1 MNSDAKIFD
10 SVLDTFENEDIKKFA
25 KNCIDTIPSYFI
37 KLVHLVQESGILHTR
52 LDILDLRV
60 THVHW

>member
-25 KNCIDTIPSYFI
+25 KNCIDTIPSYFY
-37 KLVHLVQESGILHTR
+37 KVGASSTGKWHPAYALGYL
-52 LDILDLRV
+52 
-60 THVHW
+60 